1 MRIILTNMCMVYD
14 NEGNILVQDRV
25 SKDWPGLTFP
35 GGHVE
40 DNETIEE
47 SVIREIKEETGLTIS
62 SVECCGTIEWLI
74 LEEEVRHVTVLYKT
88 NKFQGTIKS
97 SDEGKVFWINK
108 KDIDKYKLSNDF
120 DKILETYFKN
130 L

>member
-1 MRIILTNMCMVYD
+1 MCMVYD
-14 NEGNILVQDRV
+14 DNENILVQDRV
-25 SKDWPGLTFP
+25 SKDWSGLTFP

-62 SVECCGTIEWLI
+62 SVECCCTIEWLI

-88 NKFQGTIKS
+88 NKFQGKIKF

-108 KDIDKYKLSNDF
+108 KDIHKYKLSNDF
-120 DKILETYFKN
+120 DKILQTYFKN